1 MPSLLDKRI
10 VSAVSILLALAI
22 VSSLL
27 AARQP
32 AKSNEQTPAAGELLQ
47 ERLDVLREIVRL
59 QRQAHE
65 QGRTDFSAVLTAEAD
80 VLSARLELAE
90 TPAER
95 VAILKD
101 TVANARQFEELNRQ
115 LTRAEQGNAL
125 DQLRAKAFRLRAQ
138 ADLARAQSGA
148 RQ

>member
-10 VSAVSILLALAI
+10 VSAASILLALAV

-32 AKSNEQTPAAGELLQ
+32 TKSNEQTPAVGELLK
-47 ERLDVLREIVRL
+47 ERLDVLRDIVRA
-59 QRQAHE
+59 QRQAH
-65 QGRTDFSAVLTAEAD
+65 QHGLTDFSAVLNAEAA

-95 VAILKD
+95 VAVLKE
-101 TVANARQFEELNRQ
+101 TVANARQLEELTRQ
-115 LTRAEQGNAL
+115 LAQIRQGSVIEEL
-125 DQLRAKAFRLRAQ
+125 QAKAFRLRAE
-138 ADLARAQSGA
+138 ADLARAQGSG
-148 RQ
+148 RN